1 VYLPH
6 TPYLAQFRLIFQR
19 NNADGRLTWSQRNH
33 TGSFEKNIMA
43 ESLKMIFFI
52 TIFVGVLS
60 TVQGWHSSSAAR
72 ISAISRTRLAAI
84 GTTFEN
90 DIQPSPLPSGATK
103 SSNNLEERRP
113 LKVALLAL
121 SARTSRGEIATELEK
136 DRARD
141 LICGL
146 EGFNPTTDPALSD
159 LCLGKW
165 ELVFAST
172 QLFRSSP
179 FFMAARAV
187 CKEGREA
194 ASFNQFCDLHRDAL
208 AFTQIGKVV
217 QIVTEDKLISEFET
231 KVAVL
236 PGAPVIVR
244 GTIVSESDIVGRT
257 AESWE
262 LYMDKIKIKGSNLPL
277 AGSFFETFGGLPIRT
292 LGEQLEQRSGPRP
305 RPIFRTYYVDKHMRI
320 SRDQDDNFFVYN
332 RIE

>member
-1 VYLPH
+1 M
-6 TPYLAQFRLIFQR
+6 
-19 NNADGRLTWSQRNH
+19 
-33 TGSFEKNIMA
+33 TGLCKT
-43 ESLKMIFFI
+43 LLLI
-52 TIFVGVLS
+52 TISSVLS
-60 TVQGWHSSSAAR
+60 AAAYGWRGSSRSVR
-72 ISAISRTRLAAI
+72 ISTVTRVQLAMI

-90 DIQPSPLPSGATK
+90 DIEPSPLPPGTIK
-103 SSNNLEERRP
+103 STNNLEERRP
-113 LKVALLAL
+113 LKTALLAL
-121 SARTSRGEIATELEK
+121 AARTNRGEIASEMEK
-136 DRARD
+136 DRARE

-146 EGFNPTTDPALSD
+146 ESFNPTSDPALSD

-165 ELVFAST
+165 ELVFGST

-208 AFTQIGKVV
+208 AFTQIGKVL

-236 PGAPVIVR
+236 PGAPLVVR

-262 LYMDKIKIKGSNLPL
+262 LYMDKIKIKGSNLPI

-292 LGEQLEQRSGPRP
+292 LGEQIEQRSGPRP